1 MNCDNRLLTTKDV
14 STIQDKNLVKLSSIL
29 SESDRVQ
36 ANKFAVL
43 LLDVD
48 GEMFRT
54 SNQLGKLVPQQS
66 TLVRDRAGQV
76 VGIPTV
82 SGG

>member
-14 STIQDKNLVKLSSIL
+14 STVKDKTLVKLSSIL